1 MRFKSSFLVL
11 LVCAFSGL
19 GLSGCFT
26 IKTEHEVKPIQIT
39 VDVNLKVQREL
50 DDLFGDID
58 AASTTLEAPEASRPE
73 TK

>member
-1 MRFKSSFLVL
+1 MTSKSHLSIFLCCFL
-11 LVCAFSGL
+11 FCFGFT
-19 GLSGCFT
+19 GCFT

-58 AASTTLEAPEASRPE
+58 NASTTLEAPDDSAE
-73 TK
+73 TAR